1 MQDLARTRYIDQPS
15 HLNYE
20 SLYHEIPLHKSSDER
35 VSMNETQSSCE
46 LTREA
51 SYRQG
56 WHRRKSL
63 QGRNRGLY
71 ASRLLR

>member
-56 WHRRKSL
+56 
-63 QGRNRGLY
+63 
-71 ASRLLR
+71 